1 MNWKKLL
8 ARKSIESLREE
19 ADGEQRL
26 HRALGP
32 VALTSLG
39 VGAIVGAGIFVM
51 TGRVAAVDA
60 GPAVVVSYLIAAT
73 ACALAAFCYAEFSS
87 MAPVAGSAYTY
98 AYATLGE
105 VFAWIIGWDLILE
118 YGMSSA
124 TVASAWS
131 KYFNTFL
138 DALFGVTIPG
148 QYWHDPFT
156 LVPGTNQ
163 YGIVNLP
170 AIVIMALITS
180 ILIIGIRE
188 SARMNNALVLVK
200 IGVVLFVIAV
210 GFSFVNPA
218 NWTTVPTV
226 DRFLPGESSVP
237 SVVSSYVKTSFAD
250 LTGEE
255 REKLGEQYIGIV
267 KNAYRFEA
275 VKKEAERQVAAKQM
289 TDEEAA
295 KAIEKASGIMS
306 QGIQPTEQSKP
317 HVEKILERLD
327 IQAVADS
334 EKKWG
339 MLAPLG
345 VAKALKPLDES
356 IRSSYFPY
364 GLSGVMLGASLVFF
378 AFIGF
383 DSISTQS
390 EEAKNPSRDV
400 PIGIL
405 ASLFICTILYIAV
418 SAVITGMQ
426 PYHEI
431 NQTTAVASAFTD
443 QAIILE
449 KQGKPASYLRWSSA
463 LIAVGGLAGL
473 TSVLLVTFL
482 AQSRIFLAMARDRL
496 LPPSIFGA
504 IHPRF
509 KTPHISTFWTGL
521 IICIVAGFTPIG
533 VLEEMVNIGT
543 LFAFAVVCAAVLAL
557 RIQNPTAH
565 RPFRCPA
572 VFIVAPLGVIIN
584 VILMLFLPI
593 DTWLRLVI
601 WLGLGLIVYFSYGIR
616 HTTTA

>member
-1 MNWKKLL
+1 
-8 ARKSIESLREE
+8 
-19 ADGEQRL
+19 
-26 HRALGP
+26 
-32 VALTSLG
+32 
-39 VGAIVGAGIFVM
+39 M

-60 GPAVVVSYLIAAT
+60 GPAVVVSYLIAAV
-73 ACALAAFCYAEFSS
+73 ACALAAFCYAEFAS

-105 VFAWIIGWDLILE
+105 LFAWIIGWDLILE

-138 DALFGVTIPG
+138 NALFGVTIPG

-170 AIVIMALITS
+170 AIVIMAIITTV
-180 ILIIGIRE
+180 LIIGIRE
-188 SARMNNALVLVK
+188 SARMNNALVVVK

-210 GFSFVNPA
+210 GLSFVQPS
-218 NWTTVPTV
+218 NWTTLPTV
-226 DRFLPGESSVP
+226 DRYLPGESSVP
-237 SVVSSYVKTSFAD
+237 RVVSNYISDTFGD
-250 LTGEE
+250 LPKQQ
-255 REKLGEQYIGIV
+255 REQLGEQYIGVV
-267 KNAYRFEA
+267 KNVYRYEA
-275 VKKEAERQVAAKQM
+275 VKLEAERQVAAKQM
-289 TDEEAA
+289 SEENASRVIEQA
-295 KAIEKASGIMS
+295 KDRMAKGD
-306 QGIQPTEQSKP
+306 QPTADQET
-317 HVEKILERLD
+317 HVKEILGLLEV
-327 IQAVADS
+327 QAVADA

-345 VAKALKPLDES
+345 VSTALKPLDES
-356 IRSSYFPY
+356 IRSPYFPY

-405 ASLFICTILYIAV
+405 ASLFICTILYVAV

-426 PYHEI
+426 PYYEI

-443 QAIILE
+443 QAVILE
-449 KQGKPASYLRWSSA
+449 NQGKPANYLRWSSA

-482 AQSRIFLAMARDRL
+482 SQSRIFLAMARDKL
-496 LPPSIFGA
+496 LPPSIFGV

-543 LFAFAVVCAAVLAL
+543 LFAFAVVCAAVLTL

-572 VFIVAPLGVIIN
+572 VYIVAPLGVIIN
-584 VILMLFLPI
+584 VVLMLFLPI

-601 WLGLGLIVYFSYGIR
+601 WLGIGLVIYFSYGIHR
-616 HTTTA
+616 TQTA